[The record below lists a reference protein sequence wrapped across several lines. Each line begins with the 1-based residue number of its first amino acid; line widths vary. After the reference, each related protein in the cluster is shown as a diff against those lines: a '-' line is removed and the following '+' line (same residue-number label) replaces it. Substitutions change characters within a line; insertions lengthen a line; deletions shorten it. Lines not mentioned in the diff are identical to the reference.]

1 MVFASFFFCVLTPCL
16 FCSSVGIISAFIC
29 VYCSAQRYDKV
40 ATSEDDNDHDDANE
54 SKSGDVQLGAY
65 KSSSKSSEGRK
76 LASPQNDDDENDS
89 DDEGKGGGS
98 AAPQVPTFS
107 PVARAF
113 GAALPAFYLAIVR
126 GLQLGTDV
134 HVMGGYPLE
143 VAFSLYYLSFDDRQ
157 LLPPC
162 ANTSQNLASF
172 SIVIFNVSIFSS
184 LHASSLSCISCI
196 IYHISYILPGEHR
209 LRGRPNRTHVWRPRR
224 RTSGMSFVYLL
235 LRSGAEKVQTL

>member
-1 MVFASFFFCVLTPCL
+1 M
-16 FCSSVGIISAFIC
+16 
-29 VYCSAQRYDKV
+29 YCSAQRYDKV

-143 VAFSLYYLSFDDRQ
+143 VTFSLYYLSFDDRQ
-157 LLPPC
+157 LIPPC
-162 ANTSQNLASF
+162 ANTAQNLASF
-172 SIVIFNVSIFSS
+172 SIFIFNPSFFFNLCMLPRSRV
-184 LHASSLSCISCI
+184 
-196 IYHISYILPGEHR
+196 YHISFQVSIGCVV
-209 LRGRPNRTHVWRPRR
+209 GQIA
-224 RTSGMSFVYLL
+224 LL
-235 LRSGAEKVQTL
+235 SGALAVALQV